1 MIKTPS
7 KKQPESSR
15 SKALAAPE
23 VARREN
29 SKTSRGIRLAGPV
42 LNQQPAISGSPAP
55 RRGNL
60 NRIRS
65 WMRFSRL
72 PRKKPAQTEPTPS
85 SSGAR
90 PAALAAEVTSYDYRE
105 TRTALDLYLREV
117 GKVKL
122 LTPQEEVTLA
132 ARIKKGSAAAR
143 EQMIKAN
150 LRLVVKIAKDYEH
163 IGLPLLDLI
172 NEGNIG
178 LMKAVERFDPA
189 KGAKLSTY
197 SSWWI
202 RQQMRR
208 ALADQAKTI
217 RLPVHVMDKI
227 YHLGQAEMRLRELLG
242 REATDQEL
250 AEELDITPTR
260 VNELRVAAIRPA
272 SLEAPIGDD
281 DTSRLADVVKDEN
294 AENPYDELEEK
305 ADVERV
311 RELIERLPAREARIL
326 RLRFGLD
333 SGNAKTLEQ
342 VGEKFGLTRER
353 IRQLQAIALTKLR
366 RMLEEDTE
374 LVGANN

>member
-1 MIKTPS
+1 MRLTTTRETVEGGRKRSRPTGRAAKAAPS
-7 KKQPESSR
+7 HAQAPTKVNSEGDLAASA
-15 SKALAAPE
+15 ALA
-23 VARREN
+23 
-29 SKTSRGIRLAGPV
+29 
-42 LNQQPAISGSPAP
+42 AP

-65 WMRFSRL
+65 WRLLSHRMRAK
-72 PRKKPAQTEPTPS
+72 PRTD
-85 SSGAR
+85 
-90 PAALAAEVTSYDYRE
+90 AAEKPSAVPAPAERTPEPAPFDNRE

-122 LTPQEEVTLA
+122 LTPREEVELA
-132 ARIKKGSAAAR
+132 ARIKKGDEAAR

-202 RQQMRR
+202 RQQIRR

-227 YHLGQAEMRLRELLG
+227 YHLGQAEMRLRETLG

-260 VNELRVAAIRPA
+260 LGELRTAAIRPA

-294 AENPYDELEEK
+294 AENPYAELEEK
-305 ADVERV
+305 TDLARV
-311 RELIERLPAREARIL
+311 RELIEKLPAREARIL

-333 SGNAKTLEQ
+333 GGNEKTLEQ
-342 VGEKFGLTRER
+342 VGVKFGLTRER
-353 IRQLQAIALTKLR
+353 IRQLQTIALAKLR
-366 RMLEEDTE
+366 RMLVEDSDTIE
-374 LVGANN
+374 KVE